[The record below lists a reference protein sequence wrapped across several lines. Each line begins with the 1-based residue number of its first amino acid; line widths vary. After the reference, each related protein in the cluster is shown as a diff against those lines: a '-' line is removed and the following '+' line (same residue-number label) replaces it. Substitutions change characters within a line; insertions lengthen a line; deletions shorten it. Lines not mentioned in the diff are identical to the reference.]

1 MVVGAF
7 YIFPDISHF
16 FGLSYNGQIINNS
29 EDLCKY
35 LLMEAEIGVVSGTSF
50 GSPDNIR
57 LAYAISEE
65 NIHKAMQRMTNAL
78 NKLK

>member
-1 MVVGAF
+1 
-7 YIFPDISHF
+7 
-16 FGLSYNGQIINNS
+16 
-29 EDLCKY
+29 
-35 LLMEAEIGVVSGTSF
+35 MEAEIGVVSGTSF

-57 LAYAISEE
+57 LAYAISDE